1 MATPTRVY
9 LIYAEEDYKFRD
21 QLMTQARSAKL
32 PVEFSDMPTKQPW
45 VERWKMTVRT
55 RAFQSDGAVVLISK
69 KTKQANGLKWELE
82 CVANAQ
88 IPILG
93 VFTEKLESSAV
104 PDDLS
109 DEARVVDWNA
119 QEILA
124 FIQSLKR
131 AASAP
136 GAR

>member
-93 VFTEKLESSAV
+93 VFSE
-104 PDDLS
+104 
-109 DEARVVDWNA
+109 
-119 QEILA
+119 
-124 FIQSLKR
+124 
-131 AASAP
+131 
-136 GAR
+136 